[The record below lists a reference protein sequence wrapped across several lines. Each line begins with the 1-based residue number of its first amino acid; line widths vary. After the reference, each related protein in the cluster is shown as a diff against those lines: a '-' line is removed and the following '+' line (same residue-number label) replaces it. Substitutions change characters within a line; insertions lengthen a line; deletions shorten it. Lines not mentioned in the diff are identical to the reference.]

1 MTSLEAM
8 LVDPANPPRVSSPP
22 PASENPPSPGLGSAL
37 VRFWPVVVAITVAAA
52 LLAWMLA
59 AAQPRRYRASA
70 IGAVSPLTEQLSPS
84 DIIRGVD
91 SLERRV
97 VVASIAA
104 LAGVP
109 GTKRLSG
116 AGDDYTITAAVM
128 PNTNLFRIQVEGPNA
143 RRAADIA
150 NRVPGILASD
160 ARRMYKLFGV
170 TLVSEATPPARPA
183 LPRMQRALAAGIV
196 AGLFAGSAV
205 AWLLDRRR
213 RA

>member
-116 AGDDYTITAAVM
+116 AGDDYTITAAGKKQLGEEVASFERM
-128 PNTNLFRIQVEGPNA
+128 AEAI
-143 RRAADIA
+143 RRVLKHA
-150 NRVPGILASD
+150 
-160 ARRMYKLFGV
+160 
-170 TLVSEATPPARPA
+170 
-183 LPRMQRALAAGIV
+183 
-196 AGLFAGSAV
+196 
-205 AWLLDRRR
+205 
-213 RA
+213 